1 MERKRAI
8 GLVVALL
15 MIFSVDAGASSN
27 AAVLANYRCVLYSS
41 YVSGKVTDWGKL
53 LPAMEKSYQENGG
66 DDLLLEIA
74 RTHYGLVAFLINN
87 NSEDEA
93 EAYLKQGLAEVE
105 QLLTRNPSNAEA
117 MALKASFTA
126 FRIAISPYLGP
137 FLGPRSLGYIDE
149 AMKFD
154 GKNPYVLIDKAN
166 AKQFTPGIFGGD
178 LDEAVGYY
186 KQSIAAFERMDP
198 SECRWVYLNALANL
212 GTCYEKMG
220 QYANAEATYRKA
232 LTVAP
237 DFHWV
242 KYFLLPKLQKRLAK
256 T

>member
-1 MERKRAI
+1 MGI
-8 GLVVALL
+8 VVALL
-15 MIFSVDAGASSN
+15 IMFSVDARASSN
-27 AAVLANYRCVLYSS
+27 TAVLSNYRCILYSS
-41 YVSGKVTDWGKL
+41 YVSGKVTDWGEL
-53 LPAMEKSYQENGG
+53 LPAMEKSFQESRS

-87 NSEDEA
+87 DRDNESEV
-93 EAYLKQGLAEVE
+93 YLKQGLAEVE

-117 MALKASFTA
+117 LALKASFTA

-149 AMKFD
+149 AMKLD

-212 GTCYEKMG
+212 GTCYEKLG

-232 LTVAP
+232 LAVAP
-237 DFHWV
+237 NFDWV
-242 KYFLLPKLQKRLAK
+242 KNFLLPKLQKKLANR
-256 T
+256 

>member
-1 MERKRAI
+1 MGI
-8 GLVVALL
+8 VVALL
-15 MIFSVDAGASSN
+15 IMFSVDARASSN
-27 AAVLANYRCVLYSS
+27 TAVLSNYRCILYSS
-41 YVSGKVTDWGKL
+41 YVSGKVTDWGEL
-53 LPAMEKSYQENGG
+53 LPAMEKSFQANGS
-66 DDLLLEIA
+66 DHLLLEIA

-87 NSEDEA
+87 DRENESEV
-93 EAYLKQGLAEVE
+93 YLKQGLAEVE

-117 MALKASFTA
+117 LALKASFTA

-149 AMKFD
+149 AMKLD

-212 GTCYEKMG
+212 GTCYEKLG
-220 QYANAEATYRKA
+220 QYVNAEATYRKA
-232 LTVAP
+232 LAVAP
-237 DFHWV
+237 NFDWV
-242 KYFLLPKLQKRLAK
+242 KNFLLPKLQKKLANR
-256 T
+256 